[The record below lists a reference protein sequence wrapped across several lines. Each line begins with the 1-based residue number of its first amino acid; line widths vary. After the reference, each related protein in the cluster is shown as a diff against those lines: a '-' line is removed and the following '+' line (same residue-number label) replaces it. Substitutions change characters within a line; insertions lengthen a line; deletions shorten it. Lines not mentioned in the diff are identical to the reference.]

1 MRTSNRRRI
10 LLCLLASALL
20 HLLALLTVP
29 RLDFQET
36 PLLRLVRFQPELEEP
51 VRFEPKRALGGP
63 TPRTWMERLVVE
75 GRPTELRVP
84 AVQMVPRLEAPELP
98 GPVLSQDQ
106 PRLFGEKGDQFEAP
120 VDSLIT
126 IEALNLA
133 MLQQRL
139 EELAGYERQW
149 LPDADT
155 GDEESAARQ
164 QGQEVVLAAVAAMG
178 GVRALNQLQGMS
190 LGPVSEPGF
199 QALASMTRF
208 QTEVE
213 VQERLRVG
221 RSFFRKHGLRS
232 QFARYLPGGARL
244 VYDGERAW
252 MVLSG
257 ARHPVEGESFRV
269 VQNRAERWDFL
280 SRYMGDGLQVTYLGS
295 QANAAGREFAVIRVE
310 DFKFGGV
317 SFRSLFDAETH
328 LPVAE
333 EYPAEEPTLQYRFLE
348 YREEGEAFIWHQV
361 ETRRL
366 QARTWPDTLAV
377 GYDAV
382 PDEIFGAESV
392 EPAWMLDRIAEFEGM
407 LWVTARFGNMPYNGV
422 PVVTRGS
429 LGLVSE
435 KIGKE
440 YRQQVLRDT
449 AMYYLS
455 YEQKRLVEEQV
466 RSIAIEEMRKQNFFS
481 RVEPLAD
488 GAPIKEGD
496 YVLEIR
502 PLRKITPQE
511 IRGRVFYGAEMIA
524 AVTRETVMRDGP
536 LPAFYFGVRWGGSRT
551 GQDASMRP
559 DCRFYRMPVYIVE
572 TSDVAYVSEE
582 RLRERLRRT
591 GDKSG
596 VAVRAH
602 RQGKP
607 LRLTDECCYCQ

>member
-1 MRTSNRRRI
+1 MG
-10 LLCLLASALL
+10 ALL
-20 HLLALLTVP
+20 IGVSCLAFSGGQGESSGSTVT
-29 RLDFQET
+29 QT
-36 PLLRLVRFQPELEEP
+36 KIV
-51 VRFEPKRALGGP
+51 
-63 TPRTWMERLVVE
+63 
-75 GRPTELRVP
+75 
-84 AVQMVPRLEAPELP
+84 
-98 GPVLSQDQ
+98 
-106 PRLFGEKGDQFEAP
+106 
-120 VDSLIT
+120 
-126 IEALNLA
+126 A
-133 MLQQRL
+133 MLDVIISPEMGL
-139 EELAGYERQW
+139 EQWIDEYERI
-149 LPDADT
+149 T
-155 GDEESAARQ
+155 GIDL
-164 QGQEVVLAAVAAMG
+164 EVVKPPHQQYYEKVQLAFSSGDM
-178 GVRALNQLQGMS
+178 
-190 LGPVSEPGF
+190 PD
-199 QALASMTRF
+199 T
-208 QTEVE
+208 VE
-213 VQERLRVG
+213 ID
-221 RSFFRKHGLRS
+221 S
-232 QFARYLPGGARL
+232 
-244 VYDGERAW
+244 
-252 MVLSG
+252 
-257 ARHPVEGESFRV
+257 
-269 VQNRAERWDFL
+269 
-280 SRYMGDGLQVTYLGS
+280 
-295 QANAAGREFAVIRVE
+295 
-310 DFKFGGV
+310 
-317 SFRSLFDAETH
+317 TH
-328 LPVAE
+328 LQ
-333 EYPAEEPTLQYRFLE
+333 QYASDGALIE
-348 YREEGEAFIWHQV
+348 LSAFIKNS
-361 ETRRL
+361 
-366 QARTWPDTLAV
+366 AV
-377 GYDAV
+377 
-382 PDEIFGAESV
+382 
-392 EPAWMLDRIAEFEGM
+392 MQ
-407 LWVTARFGNMPYNGV
+407 
-422 PVVTRGS
+422 
-429 LGLVSE
+429 